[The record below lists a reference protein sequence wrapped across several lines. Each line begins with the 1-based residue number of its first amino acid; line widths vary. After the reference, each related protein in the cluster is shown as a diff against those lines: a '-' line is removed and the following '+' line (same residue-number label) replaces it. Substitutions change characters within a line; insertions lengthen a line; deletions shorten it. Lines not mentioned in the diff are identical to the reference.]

1 MRRQRAVS
9 GALLVVGVLAV
20 VVLGGVVVGQTT
32 PATDHTVTRVQ
43 VHPDGSATWTV
54 RVRTR
59 LNTQDS
65 IDEFEEFQTQFEGNT
80 SRYLDPF
87 RQRIRQTVARAEDE
101 TGRGMR
107 ATNFTTS
114 TEVQSVPR
122 TWGVVT
128 YQFTWTSF
136 ARQSNDRLVVDD
148 VFEGGFFLAENDTL
162 ALSAPPN
169 WTVEEVDPS
178 SGEAGDGTVRWI
190 GQRDFPDNRPRAVF
204 APDGE
209 DRGSEPGQQSTT
221 GVPGD
226 GDDGDM
232 LTVAVI
238 VFGSTVVALA
248 GFALWRRRSTPTPQ
262 HSSTIGTDGNEQ
274 NDSPGGTVPIEP
286 VSDEERM
293 RRLLRENGGQ
303 MRQAD
308 IVDSVD
314 WSKSKT
320 SRVLSSMAEEESVE
334 KIRLGRENVVRLEER
349 E

>member
-9 GALLVVGVLAV
+9 GVLLVVAVLAV
-20 VVLGGVVVGQTT
+20 VVLAGAVVGQTT
-32 PATDHTVTRVQ
+32 PTTDHTVTRVQ

-59 LNTQDS
+59 LETQDS
-65 IDEFEEFQTQFEGNT
+65 IDEFEAFQTQFEGNT

-87 RQRIRQTVARAEDE
+87 RQRILQTVARTENE
-101 TGRGMR
+101 TGREMR
-107 ATNFTTS
+107 ATNFS
-114 TEVQSVPR
+114 ASAEVQSVPR

-136 ARQSNDRLVVDD
+136 ARQSNERLVVDD

-162 ALSAPPN
+162 ALSAPQN
-169 WTVEEVDPS
+169 WTVEDVDPGS
-178 SGEAGDGTVRWI
+178 LETGDGTVRWV

-204 APDGE
+204 APDRDGGSGE
-209 DRGSEPGQQSTT
+209 QGRQSTT
-221 GVPGD
+221 AVTGGD
-226 GDDGDM
+226 SDM
-232 LTVAVI
+232 LTVAMI
-238 VFGSTVVALA
+238 VFASMVVALV
-248 GFALWRRRSTPTPQ
+248 GFVLWRRRSIRTPRDSRTTGADRDE
-262 HSSTIGTDGNEQ
+262 HD
-274 NDSPGGTVPIEP
+274 DSPGGTFLTDP
-286 VSDEERM
+286 VSDEERV

-320 SRVLSSMAEEESVE
+320 SRVLSSMAQEGSVE
-334 KIRLGRENVVRLEER
+334 KIRLGRENVVRLQEEG
-349 E
+349 